1 MNNIAIINER
11 HPRYDKDWH
20 LHTFVSKN
28 KEVYIKLTNEL
39 MSFIDLEEYDQI
51 ELIDNNDGTLTIRKE
66 NET

>member
-1 MNNIAIINER
+1 
-11 HPRYDKDWH
+11 
-20 LHTFVSKN
+20 
-28 KEVYIKLTNEL
+28 